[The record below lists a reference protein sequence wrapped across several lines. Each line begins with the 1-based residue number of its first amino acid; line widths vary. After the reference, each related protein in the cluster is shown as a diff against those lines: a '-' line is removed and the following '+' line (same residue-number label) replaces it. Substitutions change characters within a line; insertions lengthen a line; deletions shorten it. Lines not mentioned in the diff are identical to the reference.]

1 MSMLAY
7 GVITVGWPGVT
18 FLRAA
23 SQLAAALLA
32 GSDGAPVQF
41 GLAPTW

>member
-1 MSMLAY
+1 MSTLAY

-18 FLRAA
+18 SLRAA

-32 GSDGAPVQF
+32 GSRVAPVQF
-41 GLAPTW
+41 GFEPT